1 MHVGS
6 GIGASST
13 ATHGVSSHAG
23 AALGVTAITDFIKD
37 MGVIASINS
46 ILLSPG
52 MPGIVPSGTAPA
64 TVRSNARIGST
75 GIRVIHPYIWP
86 WIAVG

>member
-1 MHVGS
+1 M
-6 GIGASST
+6 
-13 ATHGVSSHAG
+13 
-23 AALGVTAITDFIKD
+23 ALGVTSVTDLVKD

-52 MPGIVPSGTAPA
+52 IPGIVPSGTAPA

-75 GIRVIHPYIWP
+75 RIRVIHPYVRP
-86 WIAVG
+86 CLTVG